1 MLLLLLQLI
10 TKRIK
15 LEGFIVSDYMQ
26 EMGAEFATTMAQHV
40 QQGKVK
46 ALEHTTEGIENA
58 GHAFVEMMAGG
69 NTGKAVVKV
78 VAEDPFPVKQ

>member
-1 MLLLLLQLI
+1 M
-10 TKRIK
+10 
-15 LEGFIVSDYMQ
+15 EGFIVSDYMQ
-26 EMGAEFATTMAQHV
+26 ELGAEFGTIMAQHV

-46 ALEHTTEGIENA
+46 ALEHTTEGIENS
-58 GHAFVEMMAGG
+58 GRAFVEMMAGG